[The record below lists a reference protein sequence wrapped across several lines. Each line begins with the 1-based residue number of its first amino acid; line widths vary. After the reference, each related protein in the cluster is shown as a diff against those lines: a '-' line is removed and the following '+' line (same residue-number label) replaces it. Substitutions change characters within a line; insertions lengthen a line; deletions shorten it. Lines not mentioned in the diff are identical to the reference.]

1 MPLVVDTS
9 VIIAVILN
17 EPTKPR
23 IIEITKGQ
31 ELIAPESIRWE
42 IGNAFSALFKR
53 KILSLEQALTGL
65 KIFEQIPLRYPAID
79 LYEALKI
86 AHEHQLYAY
95 DAYFLK
101 LSQNHKCPF
110 ITLDSSLQKLADR
123 LGIKT
128 FEVNNDRI

>member
-65 KIFEQIPLRYPAID
+65 KIFEQIPLRYPVID
-79 LYEALKI
+79 FYEALKI

-128 FEVNNDRI
+128 FEVSNDRI

>member
-1 MPLVVDTS
+1 MSLVVDTS

-17 EPTKPR
+17 ESTKPR

-31 ELIAPESIRWE
+31 ELIAPESLRWE
-42 IGNAFSALFKR
+42 IGNAFSALFKK
-53 KILSLEQALTGL
+53 KILSLEQAMNGL

-79 LYEALKI
+79 FHEVLKI
-86 AHEHQLYAY
+86 AYEHQIYAY

-101 LSQNHKCPF
+101 MSQNHKCPF
-110 ITLDSSLQKLADR
+110 ITLDNSLQKLADK